1 MGTLLTTLRLPLSL
15 LGLALLFIAE
25 RYLSSETYHLALRV
39 VAMALMALGWVFTLI
54 LANTVAKTR
63 APEAKGWR
71 IASLWQLILLASS
84 GAYLG
89 YAKTLTGDLA
99 PETLVGKV
107 LLAVWL
113 ILLFVGIAGAIGSEW
128 SMRSAGR
135 GELAEPVRVGR
146 ATLSWT
152 AVGILLAFLVTIN
165 YVADK
170 KDVQRD
176 WSYLKVSS
184 PSQST
189 LNMVKTLTDDLTIA
203 LFYPQSNE
211 VKNTIES
218 YFKAV
223 SKAEPKIKLQWL
235 DKDMSPNQAEE
246 LRVNRNGIIVFDMK
260 GKKGRIDTGT
270 TLDKAKK
277 TLREIDGEFQKAFLE
292 TTATKRTVYFTRGHG
307 ESTWVGDASDSPLK
321 SLTMLEGFLRGQNY
335 TTKFLGI
342 SEGSA
347 TAVPDD
353 AAAVVIVGP
362 EQPFQK
368 EEVDSL
374 RTYLQA
380 GGNLMVFLDVEQS
393 GGDAVKVGNGE
404 QPLLGLLK
412 EIGIDFQPVP
422 LANDKNHVSLSHGPS
437 DAWIIFSNVFTSH
450 DSVTSL
456 SRHDERVAILFY
468 QSGYFKVTPDNGTWT
483 VSETVRSM
491 GDTYADVNRN
501 FRFDTDEKRQFYP
514 LGVAA
519 ELKTK
524 PNDAGPGRQG
534 RVVAIADASILG
546 DGLVRNVGNAL
557 YFADSLKWLVGQ
569 PELQGQ
575 LASEEDVKIR
585 LSRKQ
590 DIYWFQSTV
599 MVVPMLVLGSGFFAT
614 RRRSEKRKT
623 KKQEGKS

>member
-25 RYLSSETYHLALRV
+25 RYLSSESYHTSLRII
-39 VAMALMALGWVFTLI
+39 AMTLMTLGWLVTLV
-54 LANTVAKTR
+54 LATSVAKTR
-63 APEAKGWR
+63 MQEAKGWR
-71 IASLWQLILLASS
+71 IASIWQLIVLASS

-89 YAKTLTGDLA
+89 YAKTLTGDSA
-99 PETLVGKV
+99 PETPLGKV
-107 LLAVWL
+107 LLAAWL
-113 ILLFVGIAGAIGSEW
+113 ILLFVGIAAAVGSEW
-128 SMRSAGR
+128 SMRTAGR

-152 AVGILLAFLVTIN
+152 AVGVLLAFLVTLN

-184 PSQST
+184 PSQAT

-211 VKNTIES
+211 VKNTVES
-218 YFKAV
+218 YFKAIAK
-223 SKAEPKIKLQWL
+223 SEPKIKLQWL
-235 DKDMSPNQAEE
+235 DKDMNPNQAEE
-246 LRVNRNGIIVFDMK
+246 FRVSRNGIIVLDMK
-260 GKKGRIDTGT
+260 GKKSRIDTGT
-270 TLDKAKK
+270 TLGKAKK
-277 TLREIDGEFQKAFLE
+277 TLREIDGEFQKVFLE
-292 TTATKRTVYFTRGHG
+292 ATASKRTVYFTRGHG
-307 ESTWVGDASDSPLK
+307 ESTWVGEASDSPLK
-321 SLTMLEGFLRGQNY
+321 SLTMLEGFLRSQNY
-335 TTKFLGI
+335 TTKFLGL

-362 EQPFQK
+362 QQPFQK
-368 EEVDSL
+368 EEVDTL
-374 RTYLQA
+374 RAYLQS
-380 GGNLMVFLDVEQS
+380 GGNLMVFLDIEQS
-393 GGDAVKVGNGE
+393 GGDTVKVGDSE

-412 EIGIDFQPVP
+412 EVGIEFQATP
-422 LANDKNHVSLSHGPS
+422 LANDKNHVAITHGPS
-437 DAWIIFSNVFTSH
+437 DTWIVFSNVFTSH

-501 FRFDTDEKRQFYP
+501 FRFDPDEKRQFYP
-514 LGVAA
+514 IGVAA
-519 ELKTK
+519 ELKNK
-524 PNDAGPGRQG
+524 PKDAGTGRQG
-534 RVVAIADASILG
+534 RVVALADASALA

-590 DIYWFQSTV
+590 DIYWFQATV
-599 MVVPMLVLGSGFFAT
+599 IVVPLLVLGSGFVAT
-614 RRRSEKRKT
+614 RRRADRRKT
-623 KKQEGKS
+623 KQEGKS